1 MFLLLSHFLTE
12 SVNATTPTPVA
23 EHATVDLGMQKIFAM
38 FFLML
43 GPFKVIGP
51 FIELTRLL
59 ERRQQV
65 RIATSATF
73 FSAVALFVAG
83 ALGQQ
88 IIENFDI
95 SVPVVALTG
104 GLILFLMALQSVL
117 AQSNARGV
125 AKTESTQAARN
136 VAISPLAFPII
147 VTPYGLAAVIVF
159 ATLAQG
165 DGQLMAKIGG
175 TIVLILAVDWITMV
189 YAISIQKWL
198 GTTLQIVAVVLG
210 VVQVALGLQVIF
222 KSLAMLGVL

>member
-1 MFLLLSHFLTE
+1 MLLLLSHFLTE
-12 SVNATTPTPVA
+12 SVNATTPTSVA

-83 ALGQQ
+83 ALGQM

-117 AQSNARGV
+117 AQSNTRGV
-125 AKTESTQAARN
+125 AKAEINS
-136 VAISPLAFPII
+136 SSKECS
-147 VTPYGLAAVIVF
+147 
-159 ATLAQG
+159 
-165 DGQLMAKIGG
+165 D
-175 TIVLILAVDWITMV
+175 
-189 YAISIQKWL
+189 
-198 GTTLQIVAVVLG
+198 
-210 VVQVALGLQVIF
+210 
-222 KSLAMLGVL
+222 